1 MILGSSEPVTF
12 LSSCRETPEEEYES
26 FDFFLF
32 TKLQEIRDYLYEVIQ
47 NRELPV
53 EDRAALILA
62 VTHDLEKRIRK
73 DGSMRL
79 MIC

>member
-62 VTHDLEKRIRK
+62 VTHDLEKRMPE
-73 DGSMRL
+73 GTAL
-79 MIC
+79 